1 MTVTSP
7 RAHSRLVA
15 DAITLLCSLAAVMAW
30 DLSGLD
36 LAISRSFGTAHGF
49 AWRDHWIASEVMH
62 SHARQVGWGLLGLLI
77 VNVWKPLPF
86 ARTLTR
92 PERLRWLVSTLACA
106 CIVPLVK
113 LVSATSCPWS
123 LAEFGGSVA
132 HYVPHW
138 ALGIKDEGPG
148 HCFPSG
154 HASTAFS
161 FFTGWFAL
169 RDRAPRIARRWLLA
183 TLFFGALLGGVQVMR
198 GAHYVSHPMWTAWI
212 CWSIS
217 ALLAHRGPAR
227 AWVPMPH

>member
-62 SHARQVGWGLLGLLI
+62 SHARQVGWGLLGLLAF
-77 VNVWKPLPF
+77 NVWKPLPF
-86 ARTLTR
+86 ALTLTR
-92 PERLRWLVSTLACA
+92 QERLQWLVSTLACA
-106 CIVPLVK
+106 CIIPLVK
-113 LVSATSCPWS
+113 LASATSCPWS

-183 TLFFGALLGGVQVMR
+183 ALFFGALLGGVQVMR